1 MPEVYK
7 YSNKKINKIIQE
19 KEQQVKKKEEE
30 NLKN

>member
-7 YSNKKINKIIQE
+7 YLNKRISKIIQE

-30 NLKN
+30 NLKK